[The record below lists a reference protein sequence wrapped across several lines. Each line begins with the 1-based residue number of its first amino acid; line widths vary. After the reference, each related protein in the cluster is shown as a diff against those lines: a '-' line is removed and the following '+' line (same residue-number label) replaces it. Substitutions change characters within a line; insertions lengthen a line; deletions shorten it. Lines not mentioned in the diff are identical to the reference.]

1 MKSYSN
7 LSLMTAPFVYT
18 RLPVL
23 GMNIAVLSLL
33 GIQILILAITADF
46 YALLN
51 ITAAVMGVLCVENLL
66 RYLASS
72 KLSLSLEMVI
82 SGLLIGFFMPTG
94 IGFIF
99 VFILS
104 AFSVFIVKTVFGG
117 TGRNWLNPV
126 AFAVCAA
133 YISRPEAFPQLIS
146 NFSLLR
152 EKGSIFALMEANG
165 LLKLKTDFTITS
177 ALNSLLLHGV
187 GVTLPE
193 GYISLF
199 LNSTSSIPAFRY
211 NIITLM
217 SSIILFSIRVAD
229 YILPAFFLTTYAIL
243 VWTFGMV
250 PVSNI
255 YFTGDILSAVLTGG
269 VLFAAF
275 FVMTEPASS
284 PKTKYGKAM
293 SGFFTGLFAFFICAH
308 GASPA
313 GIFFAIILSNVI
325 SPLIEKLEIK
335 IQAKKRS
342 RYE

>member
-51 ITAAVMGVLCVENLL
+51 ITAAVMGVLFVENLL

-72 KLSLSLEMVI
+72 KFGLSLEMVI

-94 IGFIF
+94 IGFVF

-133 YISRPEAFPQLIS
+133 YISRPEAFPPLIS
-146 NFSLLR
+146 DFSLLR

-165 LLKLKTDFTITS
+165 LLKLKTDFAVTS

>member
-18 RLPVL
+18 RLPIFKI
-23 GMNIAVLSLL
+23 NIAVLSLL

-72 KLSLSLEMVI
+72 KLSLSLEMII

-133 YISRPEAFPQLIS
+133 YISRPEAFPPLIS
-146 NFSLLR
+146 DFSLLR

-165 LLKLKTDFTITS
+165 LLKLKTDFAVTS

-211 NIITLM
+211 NIVTLM

>member
-133 YISRPEAFPQLIS
+133 YISRPEAFPPLIS
-146 NFSLLR
+146 DFSLLR

-165 LLKLKTDFTITS
+165 LLKLKTDFAVTS

-211 NIITLM
+211 NIVTLM
-217 SSIILFSIRVAD
+217 SSIILFSIRAVD
-229 YILPAFFLTTYAIL
+229 YILPAFFLATYAVL
-243 VWTFGMV
+243 VWIFGMV

>member
-51 ITAAVMGVLCVENLL
+51 ITAAVMSVLCVENLL

-72 KLSLSLEMVI
+72 KFGLSIEMII

-94 IGFIF
+94 IGFVF

-133 YISRPEAFPQLIS
+133 YISRPEAFPPLIS
-146 NFSLLR
+146 DFSLLR

-165 LLKLKTDFTITS
+165 LLKLKTDFTVTS

-211 NIITLM
+211 NIVTLM

>member
-7 LSLMTAPFVYT
+7 LSLTAAPFVYT
-18 RLPVL
+18 RLTVF
-23 GMNIAVLSLL
+23 GINIVILSLL
-33 GIQILILAITADF
+33 GIQILILALSADL

-51 ITAAVMGVLCVENLL
+51 ITVAVLGVLFVENLL
-66 RYLASS
+66 RYLSSS
-72 KLSLSLEMVI
+72 KFGLSLDMII

-104 AFSVFIVKTVFGG
+104 AFSVFIVKIMFGG

-133 YISRPEAFPQLIS
+133 YISRPEAFPPLIS
-146 NFSLLR
+146 DFSLLS
-152 EKGSIFALMEANG
+152 EKGSFFAVMEANG
-165 LLKLKTDFTITS
+165 LVKLQTDFTVTS
-177 ALNSLLLHGV
+177 ALNSLLLHSV

-217 SSIILFSIRVAD
+217 SSIVLFSIRVTD
-229 YILPAFFLTTYAIL
+229 YILPSVFLITYAFL
-243 VWTFGMV
+243 VWALGMV

-284 PKTKYGKAM
+284 PKTKYGKLM
-293 SGFFTGLFAFFICAH
+293 SGFFTGVFAFFICAQ
-308 GASPA
+308 GSSPA
-313 GIFFAIILSNVI
+313 GIFFAVILSNLI
-325 SPLIEKLEIK
+325 SPLIERLEVK

-342 RYE
+342 LYE

>member
-1 MKSYSN
+1 
-7 LSLMTAPFVYT
+7 
-18 RLPVL
+18 
-23 GMNIAVLSLL
+23 
-33 GIQILILAITADF
+33 
-46 YALLN
+46 
-51 ITAAVMGVLCVENLL
+51 
-66 RYLASS
+66 
-72 KLSLSLEMVI
+72 
-82 SGLLIGFFMPTG
+82 
-94 IGFIF
+94 
-99 VFILS
+99 
-104 AFSVFIVKTVFGG
+104 
-117 TGRNWLNPV
+117 
-126 AFAVCAA
+126 
-133 YISRPEAFPQLIS
+133 
-146 NFSLLR
+146 
-152 EKGSIFALMEANG
+152 MEANG
-165 LLKLKTDFTITS
+165 LLKLKTDFTVTS

-199 LNSTSSIPAFRY
+199 LNSTSSIPAFRS
-211 NIITLM
+211 NIVTLM
-217 SSIILFSIRVAD
+217 SSIILFSIRAVD
-229 YILPAFFLTTYAIL
+229 YILPAFFLATYAVL

-325 SPLIEKLEIK
+325 SPLIEKLEVK

>member
-46 YALLN
+46 YAILN

-72 KLSLSLEMVI
+72 KLSLSLEMII

-94 IGFIF
+94 IGFVF

-133 YISRPEAFPQLIS
+133 YISRPEAFPPLIS
-146 NFSLLR
+146 DFSLLR

-165 LLKLKTDFTITS
+165 LLKLKTDFTVTS

-211 NIITLM
+211 NIVILM

-229 YILPAFFLTTYAIL
+229 YILPIFFLATYAIL

-293 SGFFTGLFAFFICAH
+293 SGFFTGVFAFFICAH

-313 GIFFAIILSNVI
+313 GIFFAIILGNII

>member
-51 ITAAVMGVLCVENLL
+51 ITAAVMGVLFVENLL

-72 KLSLSLEMVI
+72 KFGLSLEMII

-133 YISRPEAFPQLIS
+133 YISRPEAFPPLIS
-146 NFSLLR
+146 DFSLLR

-165 LLKLKTDFTITS
+165 LLKLKTDFAVTS

-211 NIITLM
+211 NIVTLM

-269 VLFAAF
+269 ILFAAF

-325 SPLIEKLEIK
+325 SPLIERLEVK

>member
-72 KLSLSLEMVI
+72 KLSLSLEMII

-133 YISRPEAFPQLIS
+133 YISRPEAFPPLIS
-146 NFSLLR
+146 DFSLLR

-165 LLKLKTDFTITS
+165 LLKLKTDFTVTS

-211 NIITLM
+211 NIVTLM

-243 VWTFGMV
+243 VWVFGMV

-313 GIFFAIILSNVI
+313 GIFFAVILGNII
-325 SPLIEKLEIK
+325 SPLIERLEVK

>member
-72 KLSLSLEMVI
+72 KLSLSLEMII

-133 YISRPEAFPQLIS
+133 YISRPEAFPPLIS
-146 NFSLLR
+146 DFSLLR

-165 LLKLKTDFTITS
+165 LLKLKTDFAVTS

-211 NIITLM
+211 NIVTLM
-217 SSIILFSIRVAD
+217 SSIILFSIRAVD
-229 YILPAFFLTTYAIL
+229 YILPAFFLATYAVL

-325 SPLIEKLEIK
+325 SPLIEKLEVK

>member
-72 KLSLSLEMVI
+72 KLSLSLEMII

-133 YISRPEAFPQLIS
+133 YISRPEAFPPLIS
-146 NFSLLR
+146 DFSLLR

-165 LLKLKTDFTITS
+165 LLKLKTDFTVTS

-211 NIITLM
+211 NIVTLM
-217 SSIILFSIRVAD
+217 SSIILFSIRAVD
-229 YILPAFFLTTYAIL
+229 YILPAFFLATYAVL
-243 VWTFGMV
+243 VWIFGMV
-250 PVSNI
+250 LVSNI

-325 SPLIEKLEIK
+325 SPLIERLEIK

>member
-1 MKSYSN
+1 M
-7 LSLMTAPFVYT
+7 
-18 RLPVL
+18 
-23 GMNIAVLSLL
+23 
-33 GIQILILAITADF
+33 
-46 YALLN
+46 
-51 ITAAVMGVLCVENLL
+51 
-66 RYLASS
+66 
-72 KLSLSLEMVI
+72 
-82 SGLLIGFFMPTG
+82 
-94 IGFIF
+94 
-99 VFILS
+99 
-104 AFSVFIVKTVFGG
+104 FGG

-133 YISRPEAFPQLIS
+133 YISRPEAFPPLIS
-146 NFSLLR
+146 DFSLLR

-165 LLKLKTDFTITS
+165 LLKLKTDFTVTS

-211 NIITLM
+211 NIVTLM

-243 VWTFGMV
+243 VWVFGMV

>member
-7 LSLMTAPFVYT
+7 LSLMTAPFIYT
-18 RLPVL
+18 RLPIFKI
-23 GMNIAVLSLL
+23 NIAVLSLL

-72 KLSLSLEMVI
+72 KFGLSLEMII

-94 IGFIF
+94 IGFVF

-133 YISRPEAFPQLIS
+133 YISRPEAFPPLIS
-146 NFSLLR
+146 DFSLLR

-165 LLKLKTDFTITS
+165 LLKLKTDFAVTS

-211 NIITLM
+211 NIVTLM

-243 VWTFGMV
+243 VWIFGMV

-313 GIFFAIILSNVI
+313 GIFFAIILGNII

>member
-33 GIQILILAITADF
+33 GIQILILAITADI

-72 KLSLSLEMVI
+72 KLSLSLEMII

-133 YISRPEAFPQLIS
+133 YISRPEAFPPLIS
-146 NFSLLR
+146 DFSLLR

-165 LLKLKTDFTITS
+165 LLKLKTDFTVTS

-211 NIITLM
+211 NIVTLM
-217 SSIILFSIRVAD
+217 SSIILFSIRAVD
-229 YILPAFFLTTYAIL
+229 YILPAFFLATYAVL
-243 VWTFGMV
+243 VWVFGMV

-325 SPLIEKLEIK
+325 SPLIERLEVK

>member
-51 ITAAVMGVLCVENLL
+51 ITAAVMSVLCVENLL

-94 IGFIF
+94 IGFVF

-133 YISRPEAFPQLIS
+133 YISRPEAFPPLIS
-146 NFSLLR
+146 DFSLLR

-165 LLKLKTDFTITS
+165 LLKLKTDFTVTS

-211 NIITLM
+211 NIVTLM

-243 VWTFGMV
+243 VWVFGMV

-325 SPLIEKLEIK
+325 SPLIEKLEVK

>member
-94 IGFIF
+94 IGFVF

-133 YISRPEAFPQLIS
+133 YISRPEAFPPLIS
-146 NFSLLR
+146 DFSLLR

-165 LLKLKTDFTITS
+165 LLKLKTDFAVTS

>member
-51 ITAAVMGVLCVENLL
+51 ITAAVMGVLFVENLL

-72 KLSLSLEMVI
+72 KLSLSLEMII

-94 IGFIF
+94 IGFVF

-133 YISRPEAFPQLIS
+133 YISRPEAFPPLIS
-146 NFSLLR
+146 DFSLLR

-165 LLKLKTDFTITS
+165 LLKLKTDFAVTS

-211 NIITLM
+211 NIVTLM

>member
-7 LSLMTAPFVYT
+7 MSLTAAPFVYT
-18 RLPVL
+18 RLPVF
-23 GMNIAVLSLL
+23 GMNIVVISLL
-33 GIQILILAITADF
+33 SIQILILAITADF

-51 ITAAVMGVLCVENLL
+51 IIIAVMGVVFVENLL

-72 KLSLSLEMVI
+72 KLSLSLEMI
-82 SGLLIGFFMPTG
+82 LSGLLIGFFMPTG

-104 AFSVFIVKTVFGG
+104 AFSVFIVKAVFGG
-117 TGRNWLNPV
+117 TGHNWVNMV
-126 AFAVCAA
+126 AFAVCTA
-133 YISRPEAFPQLIS
+133 YISRPEAFSPLIS
-146 NFSLLR
+146 DFSILS
-152 EKGSIFALMEANG
+152 EKGNFFAVMEANG
-165 LLKLKTDFTITS
+165 LIKLKTDFTVTS

-211 NIITLM
+211 NIVTLM
-217 SSIILFSIRVAD
+217 SSIILFSIRAAD
-229 YILPAFFLTTYAIL
+229 YILPAFFLTTYALL
-243 VWTFGMV
+243 VWILGMV
-250 PVSNI
+250 PVSNV
-255 YFTGDILSAVLTGG
+255 YFLGDILSAVLTGG
-269 VLFAAF
+269 VLFTAF

-293 SGFFTGLFAFFICAH
+293 IGFFTGVFAFFICAH

-313 GIFFAIILSNVI
+313 GIFFAVILGNVI
-325 SPLIEKLEIK
+325 SPLIEKLEVK
-335 IQAKKRS
+335 IQAKKR
-342 RYE
+342 RIYE

>member
-72 KLSLSLEMVI
+72 KLSLSLEMII

-133 YISRPEAFPQLIS
+133 YISRPEAFPPLIS
-146 NFSLLR
+146 DFSLLR

-165 LLKLKTDFTITS
+165 LLKLKTDFAVTS

-211 NIITLM
+211 NIITLI

-313 GIFFAIILSNVI
+313 GVFFAVILGNII
-325 SPLIEKLEIK
+325 SPLIERLEIK

>member
-1 MKSYSN
+1 MKPYSN
-7 LSLMTAPFVYT
+7 LSLTAAPFVYT

-23 GMNIAVLSLL
+23 KINIAVLSLL
-33 GIQILILAITADF
+33 GIQILILAISADF

-51 ITAAVMGVLCVENLL
+51 LISAVLGVIFVENLL

-72 KLSLSLEMVI
+72 KLSLSLEMI
-82 SGLLIGFFMPTG
+82 LSGLLIGFFMPAS

-117 TGRNWLNPV
+117 KGHNWINPV
-126 AFAVCAA
+126 AFAVCMA
-133 YISRPEAFPQLIS
+133 YISRPEAFPALIS
-146 NFSLLR
+146 DFSFLS
-152 EKGSIFALMEANG
+152 EKGSFFAVMEANG
-165 LLKLKTDFTITS
+165 FLKLKTDFAVTS
-177 ALNSLLLHGV
+177 ALNSLLLHSV

-211 NIITLM
+211 NIITLI
-217 SSIILFSIRVAD
+217 SSIILFSIRAAD
-229 YILPAFFLTTYAIL
+229 YILPAVFLLTYSFM
-243 VWTFGMV
+243 VWMFGMV

-269 VLFAAF
+269 ILFAVF
-275 FVMTEPASS
+275 FVMTEPTSS
-284 PKTKYGKAM
+284 PKTKYGKAL
-293 SGFFTGLFAFFICAH
+293 SGFFTGVFAFFICAQ
-308 GASPA
+308 GSSPA
-313 GIFFAIILSNVI
+313 GIFFAIILSNI
-325 SPLIEKLEIK
+325 FSPLIEKLEIK
-335 IQAKKRS
+335 IQAKKRR

>member
-7 LSLMTAPFVYT
+7 LSLTAAPFVYT
-18 RLPVL
+18 RLPIFKI
-23 GMNIAVLSLL
+23 NIVVLSLL
-33 GIQILILAITADF
+33 GIQILILALSADL

-51 ITAAVMGVLCVENLL
+51 IVISVMGVLFVENLL

-72 KLSLSLEMVI
+72 KFGLSIEMII

-133 YISRPEAFPQLIS
+133 YISRPEAFPPLIS
-146 NFSLLR
+146 DFSLLT
-152 EKGSIFALMEANG
+152 EKGSFFAVMEANG
-165 LLKLKTDFTITS
+165 LLKLKTDFTVTS
-177 ALNSLLLHGV
+177 ALNSILLHGV

-211 NIITLM
+211 NIVTLV
-217 SSIILFSIRVAD
+217 SSIILFSIRAAD

-243 VWTFGMV
+243 VWIFGMV

-293 SGFFTGLFAFFICAH
+293 SGFFTGVFAFFICAH

-313 GIFFAIILSNVI
+313 GIFFAIILGNII
-325 SPLIEKLEIK
+325 SPLIERLEIK

>member
-51 ITAAVMGVLCVENLL
+51 ITAAVMGVLFVENLL

-72 KLSLSLEMVI
+72 KFGLSLEMVI

-94 IGFIF
+94 IGFVF

-133 YISRPEAFPQLIS
+133 YISRPEAFPPLIS
-146 NFSLLR
+146 DFSLLR

-165 LLKLKTDFTITS
+165 LLKLKTDFAVTS

-269 VLFAAF
+269 VLFVAF

-325 SPLIEKLEIK
+325 SPLIEKLEVK

>member
-94 IGFIF
+94 IGFVF

-133 YISRPEAFPQLIS
+133 YISRPEAFPPLIS
-146 NFSLLR
+146 DFSLLR

-165 LLKLKTDFTITS
+165 LLKLKTDFTVTS

-211 NIITLM
+211 NIVTLM

-243 VWTFGMV
+243 VWVFGMV

-325 SPLIEKLEIK
+325 SPLIERLEVK

>member
-7 LSLMTAPFVYT
+7 LSLTAAPFVYT

-23 GMNIAVLSLL
+23 KINIAVLSLL

-51 ITAAVMGVLCVENLL
+51 ITAAVMGVLFIENLL

-72 KLSLSLEMVI
+72 KLSLSLEMII

-133 YISRPEAFPQLIS
+133 YISRPEAFPPLIS
-146 NFSLLR
+146 DFSLLR

-165 LLKLKTDFTITS
+165 LLKLQTDFTVTS
-177 ALNSLLLHGV
+177 ALNSLLLHSV

-211 NIITLM
+211 NIVTLM

-313 GIFFAIILSNVI
+313 GVFFAIILNNVI
-325 SPLIEKLEIK
+325 SPLIERLEVK

-342 RYE
+342 LYE

>member
-51 ITAAVMGVLCVENLL
+51 ITAAVMGVLFVENLL

-72 KLSLSLEMVI
+72 KFGLSLEMVI

-94 IGFIF
+94 IGFVF

-211 NIITLM
+211 NIVTLM
-217 SSIILFSIRVAD
+217 SSIILFSIRAVD
-229 YILPAFFLTTYAIL
+229 YILPAFFLATYAVL
-243 VWTFGMV
+243 VWIFGMV

-293 SGFFTGLFAFFICAH
+293 SGFFTGVFAFFICAH

-313 GIFFAIILSNVI
+313 GIFFAVILGNII
-325 SPLIEKLEIK
+325 SPLIERLEIK

>member
-94 IGFIF
+94 IGFVF

-133 YISRPEAFPQLIS
+133 YISRPEAFPPLIS
-146 NFSLLR
+146 DFSVLR

-165 LLKLKTDFTITS
+165 LLKLKTDFAVTS

-211 NIITLM
+211 NIVTLM

>member
-51 ITAAVMGVLCVENLL
+51 ITAAVMGVLFVENLL

-72 KLSLSLEMVI
+72 KFGLSLEMVI

-94 IGFIF
+94 IGFVF

-133 YISRPEAFPQLIS
+133 YISRPEAFPPLIS
-146 NFSLLR
+146 DFSLLR

-165 LLKLKTDFTITS
+165 LLKLKTDFAVTS

-211 NIITLM
+211 NIVTLM
-217 SSIILFSIRVAD
+217 SSIILFSIRAVD
-229 YILPAFFLTTYAIL
+229 YILPAFFLATYAVL
-243 VWTFGMV
+243 VWIFGMV

>member
-94 IGFIF
+94 IGFVF

-133 YISRPEAFPQLIS
+133 YISRPEAFPPLIS
-146 NFSLLR
+146 DFSLLR

-165 LLKLKTDFTITS
+165 LLKLKTDFAVTS

-325 SPLIEKLEIK
+325 SPLIEKLEVK

>member
-72 KLSLSLEMVI
+72 KLSLSLEMII

-133 YISRPEAFPQLIS
+133 YISRPEAFPPLIS
-146 NFSLLR
+146 DFSLLR

-165 LLKLKTDFTITS
+165 LLKLKTDFAVTS

-211 NIITLM
+211 NIVTLM
-217 SSIILFSIRVAD
+217 SSIILFSIRAVD

>member
-72 KLSLSLEMVI
+72 KLSLSLEMII

-133 YISRPEAFPQLIS
+133 YISHPEAFPPLIS
-146 NFSLLR
+146 DFSLLR

-165 LLKLKTDFTITS
+165 LLKLKTDFAVTS

-211 NIITLM
+211 NIVTLM

-325 SPLIEKLEIK
+325 SPLIEKLEVK

>member
-33 GIQILILAITADF
+33 GIQILILAITADI

-72 KLSLSLEMVI
+72 KLSLSLEMII

-133 YISRPEAFPQLIS
+133 YISRPEAFPPLIS
-146 NFSLLR
+146 DFSLLR

-165 LLKLKTDFTITS
+165 LLKLKTDFAVTS

-211 NIITLM
+211 NIVTLM

-229 YILPAFFLTTYAIL
+229 YILPIFFLATYAIL

-325 SPLIEKLEIK
+325 SPLIERLEVK

>member
-94 IGFIF
+94 IGFVF

-133 YISRPEAFPQLIS
+133 YISRPEAFPPLIS
-146 NFSLLR
+146 DFSLLR

-165 LLKLKTDFTITS
+165 LLKLKTDFAVTS

-211 NIITLM
+211 NIVTLM

-313 GIFFAIILSNVI
+313 GIFFAIILSNVM

>member
-72 KLSLSLEMVI
+72 KLSLSLEMII

-133 YISRPEAFPQLIS
+133 YISRPEAFPPLIS
-146 NFSLLR
+146 DFSLLR

-165 LLKLKTDFTITS
+165 LLKLKTDFAVTS

-325 SPLIEKLEIK
+325 SPLIEKLEVK